1 VPQSCVE
8 DVRHVF
14 HTSQQM
20 WRETL
25 KSFTDAANSLARERA
40 QLRQQLSREQLAAR
54 CVAKM
59 RQTTMW

>member
-1 VPQSCVE
+1 
-8 DVRHVF
+8 
-14 HTSQQM
+14 M